1 MEFLAQIHS
10 KLVHFPIAFLMLY
23 PVIELLYLITKKD
36 FFNKIAFLFL
46 VIGVVGAFFA
56 VLSGNQAFEH
66 ESKWPGES
74 KEIFNLH
81 QTFANITVWSF
92 TAILILRFT
101 LHVKKK
107 FTKMMMILFLL
118 LALIGSYIVYQTGF
132 YGGKLSKGIVISST
146 YDSQNKK

>member
-1 MEFLAQIHS
+1 MEFLAQTHS
-10 KLVHFPIAFLMLY
+10 KLVHFPLAFLILY
-23 PVIELLYLITKKD
+23 PLMELLFLVTKKD
-36 FFNKIAFLFL
+36 FYNKVAFLFL
-46 VIGVVGAFFA
+46 TIGVIGSFFA
-56 VLSGNQAFEH
+56 VLSGNQAFELVN
-66 ESKWPGES
+66 KWPGDS

-101 LHVKKK
+101 LHIKKK

-132 YGGKLSKGIVISST
+132 YGGKLSKVIVISST

>member
-56 VLSGNQAFEH
+56 VLSGNQAFELV
-66 ESKWPGES
+66 SKWPGDN